1 MISETGV
8 QKEIL
13 PNIFKNSFM
22 FILSVLPACV
32 SVLNACLVPEE
43 IRRQQLVVSHLV
55 GAGNSALNLGAISQ
69 APVMTFSSMHSVL
82 DSFMSI

>member
-1 MISETGV
+1 MKIDTSATV
-8 QKEIL
+8 STWFQKLVSKKKIL

-43 IRRQQLVVSHLV
+43 IRRQLVVSRLV
-55 GAGNSALNLGAISQ
+55 GAGN
-69 APVMTFSSMHSVL
+69 
-82 DSFMSI
+82 